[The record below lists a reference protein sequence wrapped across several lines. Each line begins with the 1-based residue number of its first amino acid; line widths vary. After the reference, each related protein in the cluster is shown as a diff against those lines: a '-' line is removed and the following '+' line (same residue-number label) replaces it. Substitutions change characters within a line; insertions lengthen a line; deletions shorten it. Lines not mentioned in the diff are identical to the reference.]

1 MSGSGWSTPW
11 RRSALV
17 VVVLLSAARVEAQR
31 LPRTVVPD
39 HYDISV
45 APDLANATFAGTTRI
60 RVRLDKPSTEVVLNA
75 AEIAFDSVTIAAGG
89 RTQTAKVA
97 LDAAREQAT
106 FTVAEPIPAGAAEID
121 IAYRGILN
129 GQLRGLYLSQANNR
143 RYAVTQL
150 EATDARRM
158 FPSFD
163 EPAFKATFALTA
175 TIDAG
180 DTAISNGVVVS
191 DTPGPGAGKHTL
203 KFDVTPKMSTYLV
216 ALAVG
221 DFVCSEGTPG
231 TPPVRVC
238 STPDKKALTGFAVE
252 AARKVIEYYDTYYT
266 TKYPFKKLDIV
277 AVPDFSAG
285 AMENTGAIFYREEYL
300 LAAPESASVGTR
312 KLIASVLGHEIGHQW
327 FGDLVTMAWW
337 DDIWLNEGFATWAA
351 NKPVSA
357 WKPEWNLELLDIL
370 SNQAALR
377 LDSLQST
384 RPVRSSANSPAEI
397 SELFD
402 GIAYE
407 KSGAVLRMV
416 ESWLGPEVFRKG
428 VNAYIERFKYGNATA
443 EDFWGTLATSS
454 GQPVDRVMASFVNQ
468 PGVPLVHVDV
478 ACGAGGATATLTQDR
493 FVEGAAPG
501 QPSPPWSIPVCL
513 KTSSGKIT
521 CEVMSAKTAALKL
534 DACPA
539 WVLPNAGARGY
550 YRTSYSPEML
560 RKIAAGIAAVSSA
573 ERIGLLSDE
582 WALVRAGRHDVG
594 SYMDLASVFGSER
607 TPEVLANLTG
617 TLRGI
622 GEDLTTPASRP
633 AYRQW
638 VSKLLKPALKDVGW
652 EAKPG
657 ELESRQELRAIIVR
671 TLGAA
676 RDPEVLAKSRE
687 LVLGELKKPGT
698 VDPTLLG
705 VVVHLAAIDGS
716 PALYDMYLARAK
728 AADDPE
734 EKYRY
739 LHALASFTDEALARR
754 TLAYVLGPEIRSQ
767 DAKLFLAD
775 MLTNPSINLVAWQML
790 KERWAE
796 VQKKTG
802 EFVGNT
808 IVVSALGAFCDARM
822 GGEVSQFFETHKVPD
837 AERTLQQSLE
847 RIAACARRAET
858 QAPKLSAW
866 LTSRR

>member
-1 MSGSGWSTPW
+1 MPRSGWCHPL
-11 RRSALV
+11 RRWALA
-17 VVVLLSAARVEAQR
+17 VVVLFTAAPLEAQR
-31 LPRTVVPD
+31 LPRTVVPE
-39 HYDISV
+39 HYDIAV
-45 APDLANATFAGTTRI
+45 TPDLAKATFAGTTRI
-60 RVRLDKPSTEVVLNA
+60 RVRLDQPSTAIVLNA
-75 AEIAFDSVTIAAGG
+75 AELEFQTVTIGAAG
-89 RTQTAKVA
+89 RTLTATVT
-97 LDAAREQAT
+97 LDAAKEQAT
-106 FTVAEPIPAGAAEID
+106 LTVAEPIPPGFAEID

-175 TIDAG
+175 TIDTG
-180 DTAISNGVVVS
+180 DTANGVVVS

-203 KFDVTPKMSTYLV
+203 KFDTTPRMSTYLV

-231 TPPVRVC
+231 TPTVRVC

-252 AARKVIEYYDTYYT
+252 AARKVIEYYDTYYAI
-266 TKYPFKKLDIV
+266 KYPFKKLDVV

-300 LAAPESASVGTR
+300 LADPEAASVGTR
-312 KLIASVLGHEIGHQW
+312 KLIASVLGHEIAHQW

-357 WKPEWNLELLDIL
+357 WKPEWNLELADVL
-370 SNQAALR
+370 SNQTALR

-384 RPVRSSANSPAEI
+384 RAIRSSANTPAEI

-407 KSGAVLRMV
+407 KSAAVLRMV

-428 VNAYIERFKYGNATA
+428 VNAYIERFKYNNAA
-443 EDFWGTLATSS
+443 AADFWGTLTTSS
-454 GQPVDRVMASFVNQ
+454 GQPVDRVMASFVDQ
-468 PGVPLVHVDV
+468 PGVPLVHVEV
-478 ACGAGGATATLTQDR
+478 ECGASGATATLTQDR
-493 FVEGAAPG
+493 YVEGPAPD
-501 QPSPPWSIPVCL
+501 QTSPAWSIPVCL
-513 KTSSGKIT
+513 KTAAGKT
-521 CEVMSAKTAALKL
+521 VCEVMSAKTATLTL

-550 YRTSYSPEML
+550 YRTSYSPAML
-560 RKIAAGIAAVSSA
+560 RKIASGISAVTSA

-594 SYMDLASVFGSER
+594 SYMDLASVFGAER
-607 TPEVLANLTG
+607 TPEVMATLTG
-617 TLRGI
+617 TLRTI
-622 GEDLTTPASRP
+622 GEDLTTQASAP
-633 AYRQW
+633 AYRRW
-638 VSKLLKPALKDVGW
+638 LSKLLQPALKDVGW
-652 EAKPG
+652 DVRPG
-657 ELESRQELRAIIVR
+657 EPASRQELRATLVR
-671 TLGAA
+671 TLGATA
-676 RDPEVLAKSRE
+676 HDPEVLAKSRT
-687 LVLGELKKPGT
+687 LVLAELKKPGT

-705 VVVHLAAIDGS
+705 VIVNLAASQGDQ
-716 PALYDMYLARAK
+716 ALYDLYLARAR
-728 AADDPE
+728 AAADPE

-739 LHALASFTDEALARR
+739 LGALAAFSDATLARR
-754 TLAYVLGPEIRSQ
+754 TVDYVLGPEVRSQ
-767 DAKLFLAD
+767 DAKLFLAG
-775 MLTNPSINLVAWQML
+775 LLSNPAINALAWQVI

-808 IVVSALGAFCDARM
+808 VIVSALSAFCEARM
-822 GGEVSQFFETHKVPD
+822 RDDVKQFFDTHKVPD

-866 LTSRR
+866 LASRR